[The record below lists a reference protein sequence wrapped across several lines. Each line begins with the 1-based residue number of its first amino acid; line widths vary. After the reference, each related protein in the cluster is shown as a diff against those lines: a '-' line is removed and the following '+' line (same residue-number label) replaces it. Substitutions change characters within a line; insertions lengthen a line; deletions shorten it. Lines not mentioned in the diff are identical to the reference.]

1 MRFVKVCVE
10 AYGCTMN
17 QGEGVILERKMT
29 SLGHEVVRSVK
40 DADLVILNTCTVIR
54 STEMRMLKRMREV
67 SGHEKR
73 LIVTGCMASAQH
85 NEISEAVPDAII
97 IPPSEYESFVQIMTE
112 RFGVGD
118 FVGIFEPDVVS
129 AIVPIAQGCLGSCT
143 YCITRIARGKLKS
156 YNMESIV
163 DNCRSSISGGAREL
177 LITAQDTACYGL
189 DTGHTLAELL
199 LRITEISGTFRIRIG
214 MMNPDSLE
222 KIIADFVPVWN
233 NDKVYKFL
241 HLPVQSG
248 SNRILKA
255 MGRRY
260 SVNDFRRQVQMFRE
274 RLQDFTLSTDVIVGF
289 PGETNEDFNKTM
301 ELIREIRPN
310 IVNVTRYSSRPGTPA
325 EKSNN
330 QVPGWMSKERSRELT
345 VLRFKVGLSINIGR
359 EGNKEEVL
367 ITERGKD
374 STYIGRTMSYTPVV
388 IEDGVRLGDLV
399 KVEIVKSTPTHLFG
413 RLVD

>member
-1 MRFVKVCVE
+1 
-10 AYGCTMN
+10 
-17 QGEGVILERKMT
+17 
-29 SLGHEVVRSVK
+29 
-40 DADLVILNTCTVIR
+40 
-54 STEMRMLKRMREV
+54 
-67 SGHEKR
+67 
-73 LIVTGCMASAQH
+73 
-85 NEISEAVPDAII
+85 
-97 IPPSEYESFVQIMTE
+97 
-112 RFGVGD
+112 
-118 FVGIFEPDVVS
+118 
-129 AIVPIAQGCLGSCT
+129 
-143 YCITRIARGKLKS
+143 
-156 YNMESIV
+156 
-163 DNCRSSISGGAREL
+163 
-177 LITAQDTACYGL
+177 
-189 DTGHTLAELL
+189 
-199 LRITEISGTFRIRIG
+199 
-214 MMNPDSLE
+214 
-222 KIIADFVPVWN
+222 
-233 NDKVYKFL
+233 
-241 HLPVQSG
+241 
-248 SNRILKA
+248 

-374 STYIGRTMSYTPVV
+374 STYIGRTMSYAPVV

-399 KVEIVKSTPTHLFG
+399 KIEIVKSTPTHLFG